1 MCMKLDL
8 QRTDFISVED
18 INVPDEFYRRFKT
31 GNDLIDSL
39 FGGNGFLPGS
49 SFTLAGGP
57 GSGKSTFLLQILGM
71 LAANGKNVAYISG
84 EESIVQISFTCKRI
98 GVKGVKVSNMTD
110 AEDICNQIENH
121 KFDFVVI
128 DSFPTLRIKGVH
140 NSKKREEVIVDKVCS
155 MAKKVGC
162 VVGLVQHVTKQG
174 KYKGS
179 TLLPHSVDC
188 NITMQKNEEDPDNIH
203 VRDVMTTKNRFGPT
217 SLISINLTETGF
229 DLHTKP
235 KTSTKKDPL
244 ESFKV
249 ITIQEATKIF
259 GTYYNAM
266 KYFNS
271 NKSFV
276 KQGKQFIRA

>member
-1 MCMKLDL
+1 MKLDL
-8 QRTDFISVED
+8 QKTDFITVED
-18 INVPDEFYRRFKT
+18 IHVPDEFYRRFKT
-31 GNDLIDSL
+31 GNEFIDSL
-39 FGGNGFLPGS
+39 FGGGGFLPGS

-57 GSGKSTFLLQILGM
+57 GSGKSTFLLQICGL
-71 LAANGKNVAYISG
+71 LAASGKKVAYISG

-98 GVKGVKVSNMTD
+98 GVTGVKVSNMTD
-110 AEDICNQIENH
+110 AEDICNQIDNH
-121 KFDFVVI
+121 KFDFVII
-128 DSFPTLRIKGVH
+128 DSFPTLRIDGVY
-140 NSKKREEVIVDKVCS
+140 NSKKREEVIVDKICS
-155 MAKKVGC
+155 TAKRTGC

-188 NITMQKNEEDPDNIH
+188 NVIMQKNEEDPDNIH

-217 SLISINLTETGF
+217 SLISINLTESGF
-229 DLHTKP
+229 DLNTKSKP
-235 KTSTKKDPL
+235 TQKKDPL
-244 ESFKV
+244 DNVKV
-249 ITIQEATKIF
+249 ITIQEATKVF

-276 KQGKQFIRA
+276 KQGKQFVRA